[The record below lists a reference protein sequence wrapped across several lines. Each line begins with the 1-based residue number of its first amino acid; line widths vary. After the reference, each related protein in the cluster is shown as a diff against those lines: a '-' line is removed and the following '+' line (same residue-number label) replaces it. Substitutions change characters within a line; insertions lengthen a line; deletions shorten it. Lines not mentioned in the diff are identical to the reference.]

1 MRHPSR
7 YLIGGLGLAVMIA
20 SLLVGLEMQLAS
32 ARPGVEP
39 SNLNGT
45 SINRGL
51 KGDRLPGIPG
61 VRGEN
66 PSGAPKLPKGCE
78 ASYSSA
84 RNIYANE
91 IAGRCV
97 AAAPGSYAAAA

>member
-20 SLLVGLEMQLAS
+20 SLLVGLEMQLAM
-32 ARPGVEP
+32 ARPGAEP
-39 SNLNGT
+39 TSINGN

-61 VRGEN
+61 ARGEN
-66 PSGAPKLPKGCE
+66 PSDGPKLPKGCE
-78 ASYSSA
+78 ASFSSA

-97 AAAPGSYAAAA
+97 AAVPGSYPSAA